1 MKRILGRFGGPSPRA
16 TLRIET
22 QDEPPSAE
30 NAGGG
35 VLVTVVLVPE
45 EPFLLRR
52 GRLYLELATTHF
64 SRTVLDGYREHKI
77 EEVWQTVELF
87 REIEVSPGN
96 SLVHSTLLR
105 IPETPTLHSRPA
117 RMRWQVKARFEP
129 EVRREFSATTSLHD
143 VALPEDGMPVVD
155 GTGFLPLYEFRSG
168 PDG

>member
-30 NAGGG
+30 NADGG
-35 VLVTVVLVPE
+35 VLVTLTLTPE
-45 EPFLLRR
+45 ETFVVKRSF
-52 GRLYLELATTHF
+52 LELVLSTTHF
-64 SRTVLDGYREHKI
+64 SRTVLDGYREHKT

-87 REIEVSPGN
+87 REIEVSPGD
-96 SLVHSTLLR
+96 SLVHSMLLR
-105 IPETPTLHSRPA
+105 IPEAPALHTRPA
-117 RMRWQVKARFEP
+117 RVRWQVKARFEP
-129 EVRREFSATTSLHD
+129 EGRREFSATTSLRD
-143 VALPEDGMPVVD
+143 ATLPQSGAPVVD